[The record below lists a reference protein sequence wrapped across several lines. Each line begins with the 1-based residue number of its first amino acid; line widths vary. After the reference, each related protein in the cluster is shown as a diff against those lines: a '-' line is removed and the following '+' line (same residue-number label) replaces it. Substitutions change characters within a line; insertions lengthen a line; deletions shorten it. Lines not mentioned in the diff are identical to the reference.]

1 MCRDASHLRWLSC
14 VLRSLPVSPASSWEP
29 TLFSWS
35 VSPGHIHLI
44 LFIDSK
50 TSVSDLSFY
59 FYLQSL
65 NHHGSCSFCSFRSWP
80 VRSPRLLPIFSVT
93 LIRFTASMLIT
104 LIRNA
109 LVLWLFGVFPL
120 FPSLNDASTKQV
132 PLPCGEMGIL
142 LGVRTGTVGWAEELS
157 GETEGTG

>member
-1 MCRDASHLRWLSC
+1 M
-14 VLRSLPVSPASSWEP
+14 
-29 TLFSWS
+29 
-35 VSPGHIHLI
+35 
-44 LFIDSK
+44 
-50 TSVSDLSFY
+50 
-59 FYLQSL
+59 
-65 NHHGSCSFCSFRSWP
+65 
-80 VRSPRLLPIFSVT
+80 RSPRLLPIFSVT